1 MSFYTDFRDQLNAHR
16 YPMWASLAR
25 DYLPIMASS
34 VSSERAFLAT
44 GITISKR
51 RNQLKGDIVEA
62 LECLKCMFHSDI
74 IFRNVPT
81 SEEVEVELDSMEIFD
96 KDKDFVE
103 AVEEA
108 ERFSWDQLLADG
120 DEDGDEDEGV

>member
-1 MSFYTDFRDQLNAHR
+1 
-16 YPMWASLAR
+16 
-25 DYLPIMASS
+25 MASS
-34 VSSERAFLAT
+34 VSSECAFSAA

-51 RNQLKGDIVEA
+51 QNWLKGDIVKA
-62 LECLKCMFHSDI
+62 LECLKCMFYSDI
-74 IFRNVPT
+74 IFHNVPT

-120 DEDGDEDEGV
+120 DEDEGV